1 MSDDADPSPEPGA
14 TVTDDATRST
24 TSGDAPGSA
33 TAATSVGHRTPRPR
47 RLRRITGL
55 LPAPRIAAGCVVAGG
70 LLAGSLPPWGFWP
83 LAFVG
88 IALLDLLLADRP
100 RWSRAGR
107 MGLVALTLFAVT
119 LFWMKDLTAPG
130 YVIAIVVFAAMFGL
144 VGILVPPG
152 RGRHLALPG
161 AWVLAEAWKGHWPFG
176 GVPISDL
183 AIGQVAGPL
192 APLARLGG
200 VELLS
205 GATVVLGVVVAASVV
220 GPNRSRIVAG
230 GTVVALAVLVVVAN
244 VTPHGA
250 DLGPTVRIAAVQG
263 GGPQGTKAIFTDMDK
278 VFDRHLTAS
287 ESIEGPVDVIIWPED
302 VVDLDDG
309 DIADPDNAHG
319 QDLAALARTKD
330 ATVIAGVVQDSGD
343 DAFTN
348 FSVVI
353 DPDGTFG
360 DRYEKVHR
368 VPFGEYVP
376 LRSLIEPFAGPSL
389 TTRDA
394 IPGKGPAVLRTQD
407 GPFGVVISWEVFF
420 GDRARAAIRDGG
432 QILINPTN
440 GSTYTGTLVQTQ
452 QVAASRLRALETGR
466 WTVQVAPTGFSAIID
481 PDGVVH
487 QRSSISEAKILEA
500 TIPRRTGFTLATRV
514 GNLPWFVLALASIL
528 AGWALDRG
536 ATRHTSR
543 ERKPT
548 PKPGG

>member
-1 MSDDADPSPEPGA
+1 MINDQAAPTPEPVDDPATPDDAARPRGWRRVVA
-14 TVTDDATRST
+14 TLPR
-24 TSGDAPGSA
+24 PK
-33 TAATSVGHRTPRPR
+33 TAAACV
-47 RLRRITGL
+47 
-55 LPAPRIAAGCVVAGG
+55 AAGL

-83 LAFVG
+83 LAFCG
-88 IALLDLLLADRP
+88 IALLDVLLAERP

-107 MGLVALTLFAVT
+107 MGLVTLSLFAVT
-119 LFWMKDLTAPG
+119 LFWLKELTAPG
-130 YVIAIVVFAAMFGL
+130 YVIAILAFSAMFAL
-144 VGILVPPG
+144 VGMLIPPG

-161 AWVLAEAWKGHWPFG
+161 TWVLAEAWKGHWPFG

-192 APLARLGG
+192 APVARLGG

-205 GATVVLGVVVAASVV
+205 GVTVAVGVVAAALIV
-220 GPNRSRIVAG
+220 GPNRSRIIAG
-230 GTVVALAVLVVVAN
+230 GSAVLIVAVVGVAT
-244 VTPHGA
+244 VSTHGHDTGRA
-250 DLGPTVRIAAVQG
+250 VKIAAVQG
-263 GGPQGTKAIFTDMDK
+263 GGPQGTKAIFTDMNE
-278 VFDRHLTAS
+278 VFDRHFTAS
-287 ESIEGPVDVIIWPED
+287 ESIDREVEVIVWPED
-302 VVDLDDG
+302 VVDLDEG
-309 DIADPDNAHG
+309 DIADPDSAHG

-330 ATVIAGVVQDSGD
+330 ATVIAGVVQNVGD

-376 LRSLIEPFAGPSL
+376 LRGLIEPFAGPAL

-394 IPGKGPAVLRTQD
+394 VPGTGPAVLRTEH

-420 GDRARAAIRDGG
+420 GDRARAAVRDGG
-432 QILINPTN
+432 QIIINPTN

-466 WTVQVAPTGFSAIID
+466 WVVQVAPTGFSAIID

-487 QRSSISEAKILEA
+487 QRTGISETEVLYADV
-500 TIPRRTGFTLATRV
+500 PRRTGFTIATTL
-514 GNLPWFVLALASIL
+514 GNLPFFGLALVSIL
-528 AGWALDRG
+528 GGWLVSERGPRRRSSRRGDAGDRFGGDAG
-536 ATRHTSR
+536 AD
-543 ERKPT
+543 PT
-548 PKPGG
+548 TAST

>member
-1 MSDDADPSPEPGA
+1 M
-14 TVTDDATRST
+14 
-24 TSGDAPGSA
+24 
-33 TAATSVGHRTPRPR
+33 
-47 RLRRITGL
+47 
-55 LPAPRIAAGCVVAGG
+55 AAGV

-83 LAFVG
+83 LAFGG
-88 IALLDLLLADRP
+88 IALLDVLLADRP
-100 RWSRAGR
+100 RFSRAGR
-107 MGLVALTLFAVT
+107 MGLVALTLFAIT
-119 LFWMKDLTAPG
+119 LFWLKELTAPG
-130 YVIAIVVFAAMFGL
+130 YVIAVVVFAAMFAL

-205 GATVVLGVVVAASVV
+205 GVTVAVGVVLAALVT
-220 GPNRSRIVAG
+220 GPNRSRLVAG
-230 GTVVALAVLVVVAN
+230 ATAGLILVLVGVA
-244 VTPHGA
+244 TQATHGH
-250 DLGPTVRIAAVQG
+250 DTGPRVRIAAVQG

-278 VFDRHLTAS
+278 VFDRHFTAS
-287 ESIEGPVDVIIWPED
+287 EAVDRPVDVIVWPED
-302 VVDLDDG
+302 VVDLDEG
-309 DIADPDNAHG
+309 DIADPDSAHG
-319 QDLAALARTKD
+319 QDLAALARTKH

-343 DAFTN
+343 DAFLN

-353 DPDGTFG
+353 RPDGSYG

-376 LRSLIEPFAGPSL
+376 LRWLIEPFAGPAL

-394 IPGKGPAVLRTQD
+394 VPGHGPAVLHTEH
-407 GPFGVVISWEVFF
+407 GTFGVVISWEVFF
-420 GDRARAAIRDGG
+420 GARARAAIRDGG

-466 WTVQVAPTGFSAIID
+466 WVVQVAPTGFSAVID

-487 QRSSISEAKILEA
+487 QRTGISEADVLYA
-500 TIPRRTGFTLATRV
+500 DVQRRTGYTIATRV
-514 GNLPWFVLALASIL
+514 GDLPFLGL
-528 AGWALDRG
+528 AGVAILGGWLWSRSARQRRSRRG
-536 ATRHTSR
+536 
-543 ERKPT
+543 EPVPT
-548 PKPGG
+548 PPRDGPVDAPTTAST